1 MSSSGKLSASRRGRG
16 SVQNP
21 QKRRTLADNAPEKE
35 IRPRS
40 EGSGSGSMLRRG
52 AAGFAQMPP
61 E

>member
-1 MSSSGKLSASRRGRG
+1 MSGSGKLSASRRG
-16 SVQNP
+16 SAQNP
-21 QKRRTLADNAPEKE
+21 QKLRTLADNAPEKE